1 MEDIMNKI
9 TKLIKTVYCAEFAIY
24 NSSLERYK
32 QLMDMSAFQKIE
44 GGVACRSIK
53 LKR

>member
-1 MEDIMNKI
+1 MNKI
-9 TKLIKTVYCAEFAIY
+9 TKSIKTVYCAEFAIY
-24 NSSLERYK
+24 NSSLEKYK

-44 GGVACRSIK
+44 GGAACRSIK